1 MIKRYIKFIIAHF
14 ALNCNSAFRSDL
26 YFLKGFGDRR
36 FSLFVTF
43 GPCRLYR
50 RKRGEPMKFQRIQDL
65 RTDADLSQK
74 QISDILHISQRS
86 YSHYET
92 GSRNIP
98 IEMLIRL
105 ANYYETS
112 IDYLVGRT
120 DNKKVSSTLQLP
132 CPSIL
137 RG

>member
-1 MIKRYIKFIIAHF
+1 MLLPKELIKRYIKFIIAHF

-26 YFLKGFGDRR
+26 YFLKGLEKVL
-36 FSLFVTF
+36 SQKK
-43 GPCRLYR
+43 
-50 RKRGEPMKFQRIQDL
+50 KRGEPMKFQRIQDL
-65 RTDADLSQK
+65 RIDADLSQK
-74 QISDILHISQRS
+74 QISEILHISQRS

-120 DNKKVSSTLQLP
+120 DKKRMP
-132 CPSIL
+132 K
-137 RG
+137 

>member
-1 MIKRYIKFIIAHF
+1 
-14 ALNCNSAFRSDL
+14 
-26 YFLKGFGDRR
+26 
-36 FSLFVTF
+36 
-43 GPCRLYR
+43 
-50 RKRGEPMKFQRIQDL
+50 MKFQRIQDL

-112 IDYLVGRT
+112 IWLAVLII
-120 DNKKVSSTLQLP
+120 KKCRNCKCTEQVQNEGDAIP
-132 CPSIL
+132 PHFVYHK
-137 RG
+137 

>member
-1 MIKRYIKFIIAHF
+1 MITVNNLFISSFKILDVFLNFSIAHF
-14 ALNCNSAFRSDL
+14 APFCNSAFCSVL
-26 YFLKGFGDRR
+26 YFC
-36 FSLFVTF
+36 S
-43 GPCRLYR
+43 
-50 RKRGEPMKFQRIQDL
+50 KRGDAMKFQRIQDL

-74 QISDILHISQRS
+74 QISEILHISQRS

-105 ANYYETS
+105 ANYYDTS

-120 DNKKVSSTLQLP
+120 DNKKMSK
-132 CPSIL
+132 
-137 RG
+137 

>member
-26 YFLKGFGDRR
+26 YFLTGLEINN
-36 FSLFVTF
+36 STEE
-43 GPCRLYR
+43 
-50 RKRGEPMKFQRIQDL
+50 KRGEPMKFQRIQDL

-74 QISDILHISQRS
+74 QISEILHISQRS

-120 DNKKVSSTLQLP
+120 DNKRMPK
-132 CPSIL
+132 
-137 RG
+137 

>member
-1 MIKRYIKFIIAHF
+1 
-14 ALNCNSAFRSDL
+14 
-26 YFLKGFGDRR
+26 
-36 FSLFVTF
+36 
-43 GPCRLYR
+43 
-50 RKRGEPMKFQRIQDL
+50 MKFQRIQDL

-120 DNKKVSSTLQLP
+120 DCRNCKGTEQVQNEGDAIS
-132 CPSIL
+132 PSFCIP
-137 RG
+137 

>member
-26 YFLKGFGDRR
+26 YFLKGFGPRR

-105 ANYYETS
+105 ANYYEAS

-120 DNKKVSSTLQLP
+120 DNKKMP
-132 CPSIL
+132 
-137 RG
+137 

>member
-1 MIKRYIKFIIAHF
+1 MR
-14 ALNCNSAFRSDL
+14 
-26 YFLKGFGDRR
+26 
-36 FSLFVTF
+36 
-43 GPCRLYR
+43 
-50 RKRGEPMKFQRIQDL
+50 FQRIQDL

-74 QISDILHISQRS
+74 QISEILHISQRS

-105 ANYYETS
+105 ANYYNTS

-120 DNKKVSSTLQLP
+120 DNKKLYQSPPPVKRVARRMAISL
-132 CPSIL
+132 
-137 RG
+137 